1 VIVTKTPPLSY
12 NGTERGCPFV
22 MKKKICRP
30 CGIFTLAY
38 IAGIFTALVL
48 PVWLLAVIEGA
59 LIIVLGCT
67 LLRM

>member
-1 VIVTKTPPLSY
+1 MVL
-12 NGTERGCPFV
+12 RGGAHL
-22 MKKKICRP
+22 KKKNFCRP

-38 IAGIFTALVL
+38 IAGIFTALIL

-67 LLRM
+67 MMRM